1 MKPEVLCSIAAVVSV
16 IALILS
22 AVALY
27 ESLDNNND
35 KDDDQSKEYTLFFG
49 MDPGTSEAD
58 KEKLKSYAVS
68 IATKGGYGYTCYWA
82 EGGYTAADGKVVQ
95 GQQTLVFIMAHT
107 TGDFVEDLAEKVKKE
122 FGLDTVMI
130 ETSEKH
136 IEFE

>member
-27 ESLDNNND
+27 ESLNNND
-35 KDDDQSKEYTLFFG
+35 KDDNQSEEYTLFFG
-49 MDPGTSEAD
+49 MDPGTSETD

-68 IATKGGYGYTCYWA
+68 IATKGGFGYTCYWA
-82 EGGYTAADGKVVQ
+82 EGGYTATDGTVVQ

-107 TGDFVEDLAEKVKKE
+107 TEDFVEDLAKKVKKE

-130 ETSEKH
+130 ETAKKH